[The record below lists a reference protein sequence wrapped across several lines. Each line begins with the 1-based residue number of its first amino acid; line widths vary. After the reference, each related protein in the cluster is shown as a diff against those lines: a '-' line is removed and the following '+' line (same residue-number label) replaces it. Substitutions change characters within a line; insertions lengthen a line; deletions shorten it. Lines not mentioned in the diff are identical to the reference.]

1 MNVLQEGGLWWDGV
15 NVLQEGRAVV
25 GWGECVTGR

>member
-1 MNVLQEGGLWWDGV
+1 MCYRKVGLWWDGV